1 MDTRTL
7 NTMNHTKGNI
17 TKKQFTNY
25 LKIQASGK
33 QNMFGYNS
41 DIQREDNYEK
51 CQKWFIDKKQ
61 EVSLSISMTTGLV
74 ELPLIERE
82 DGTIFDPMTGFEVDL
97 N

>member
-51 CQKWFIDKKQ
+51 CHAFQN
-61 EVSLSISMTTGLV
+61 T
-74 ELPLIERE
+74 
-82 DGTIFDPMTGFEVDL
+82 
-97 N
+97 